1 MGEQRDTY
9 LEKFKTKLD
18 EWNLEINQLQAQAK
32 GTHGFDLVSFNKQ
45 IESLQGKRDELKGK
59 MVDLHTRGEAAWI
72 DLKDGFGT
80 AWKELGDS
88 IDHPKSKL

>member
-1 MGEQRDTY
+1 MAEQRDAY
-9 LEKFKTKLD
+9 MEKFKVKLD
-18 EWNLEINQLQAQAK
+18 EWNLEIEQLRVQAK

-45 IESLQGKRDELKGK
+45 IESLQAKGDALKAK
-59 MVDLHTRGEAAWI
+59 MGDLQTRGEAAWL

-80 AWKELGDS
+80 AWKDLGDS